1 MNIALA
7 PLSLG
12 FVLALVGLV
21 LLVLLVILHALTP
34 PLMALCLG
42 LALASRLC

>member
-1 MNIALA
+1 MNVSLA

-12 FVLALVGLV
+12 FILALVGLV
-21 LLVLLVILHALTP
+21 LLILLVILHALTP
-34 PLMALCLG
+34 PLLALCLG